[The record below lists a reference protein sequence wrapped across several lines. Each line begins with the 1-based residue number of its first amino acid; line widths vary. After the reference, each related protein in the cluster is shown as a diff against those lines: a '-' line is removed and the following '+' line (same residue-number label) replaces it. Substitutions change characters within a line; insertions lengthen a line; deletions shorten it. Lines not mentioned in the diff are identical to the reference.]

1 MTEGANLSA
10 IESLEPAP
18 VWRFFAGISATPRS
32 SKHEARIREH
42 IRAVAEQHRLPARED
57 GAGNMVI
64 DVPASPGCESAPITV
79 LQGHLDMVGESSA
92 GTQHDF
98 ERDPIRLVVE
108 EESDSGK
115 LIVRADGTTL
125 GADNGMGMSL
135 ALAAATSPDVIHG
148 PLELLFTVDEEAGM
162 SGAKALTPDSFK
174 GRRLLNLDS
183 EEDDALCIGCAGG
196 CDANLTWDFKTEP
209 TPPGNEVARVSVS
222 GLRGGHSGSDIH
234 EGRGNAIKLLVR
246 TLLDAK
252 CDTLRIASVSGG
264 SKRNAIPREAFAVVS
279 GPPAMLSAL
288 EAAAKRVR
296 EEGVRESAEDDLSI
310 NVEAAAADDAAHV
323 LAPEDTRRL
332 LTVLLDLPHGV
343 LGMHPT
349 VADLV
354 ETSNNVAT
362 INSEMADRGRVMR
375 VRMGALSRSSSSRRM
390 EETLAQIT
398 ALGQDAG
405 AVVETGNDY
414 PGWEP
419 NLDSPIL
426 ATCRR
431 LYKELFDADPKV
443 MAIHAGLECG
453 IIGER
458 VGNMDMVSLGPRILG
473 GHTPEERVY
482 VATVPKTWKYLKAI
496 LADLARG

>member
-1 MTEGANLSA
+1 MTEGVNLSA
-10 IESLEPAP
+10 VESLEPAA
-18 VWRFFAGISATPRS
+18 VWRFFAGISATPRP
-32 SKHEARIREH
+32 SKHETRIREH
-42 IRAVAEQHRLPARED
+42 IRAVAEQHRLAVRED
-57 GAGNMVI
+57 GMGNMVI

-79 LQGHLDMVGESSA
+79 LQGHLDMVCEKNA

-98 ERDPIRLVVE
+98 DRDPIRLVVE
-108 EESDSGK
+108 EEADSGE

-162 SGAKALTPDSFK
+162 TGAKALTPDSFR

-183 EEDDALCIGCAGG
+183 EEDDAICIGCAGG
-196 CDANLTWDFKTEP
+196 CDANLTWNLEGQP
-209 TPPGNEVARVSVS
+209 ISPGDDHARVIVS

-234 EGRGNAIKLLVR
+234 EGRGNAIRLLVR

-264 SKRNAIPREAFAVVS
+264 SKRNAIPREAGAVVS
-279 GPPAMLSAL
+279 GPPTMLSAL
-288 EAAAKRVR
+288 EAAAKRVC

-310 NVEAAAADDAAHV
+310 KVQAAAADDATHV
-323 LAPEDTRRL
+323 LGPQDTKRL

-349 VADLV
+349 VEDLV

-362 INSEMADRGRVMR
+362 ISSEIADRGRVMR
-375 VRMGALSRSSSSRRM
+375 VRVGALARSSSSRCM

-398 ALGQDAG
+398 AFGRQAG
-405 AVVETGNDY
+405 AAVETGNDY

-431 LYKELFDADPKV
+431 LYKELFDADPKAASSV
-443 MAIHAGLECG
+443 SASG
-453 IIGER
+453 IW
-458 VGNMDMVSLGPRILG
+458 
-473 GHTPEERVY
+473 
-482 VATVPKTWKYLKAI
+482 TWFHSARQSSAAI
-496 LADLARG
+496 LPKSVFTSPPSPRPGST